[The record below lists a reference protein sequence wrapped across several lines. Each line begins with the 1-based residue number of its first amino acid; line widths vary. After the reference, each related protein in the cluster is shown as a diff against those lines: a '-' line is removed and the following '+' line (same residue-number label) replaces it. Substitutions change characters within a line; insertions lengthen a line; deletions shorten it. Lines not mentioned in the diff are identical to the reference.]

1 MASSSIQKAIRPED
15 MFESVQLGE
24 SKSLK
29 IELKTVDKLLE
40 GANVSSEHNL
50 DNTQETQS
58 GFGLMFPTKNIEHSK
73 KNMEHSCEESLEKS
87 TEQSPEKPEFIT
99 TEELASN
106 RISINGK
113 NISNFTCHLYNN
125 RNFE

>member
-1 MASSSIQKAIRPED
+1 

-40 GANVSSEHNL
+40 GIDVSSEHKLGNI
-50 DNTQETQS
+50 QETQS
-58 GFGLMFPTKNIEHSK
+58 GFGLMFPTKNIEHAK
-73 KNMEHSCEESLEKS
+73 QNIEHSYEESLKKS
-87 TEQSPEKPEFIT
+87 EVSPEKPDFIT

-113 NISNFTCHLYNN
+113 NVSNLTCHLYNN